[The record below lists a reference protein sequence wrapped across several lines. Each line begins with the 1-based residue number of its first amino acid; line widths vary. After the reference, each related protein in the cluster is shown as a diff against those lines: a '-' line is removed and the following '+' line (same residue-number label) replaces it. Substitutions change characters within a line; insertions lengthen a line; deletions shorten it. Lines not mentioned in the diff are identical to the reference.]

1 MSNNKDELLI
11 SKEKLTKLQ
20 KRLNHLKKEKKPKLA
35 KELKKASE
43 FGDLRENSEFLYAKD
58 ELNILNQKIKEI
70 EHIVNNAKVINVES
84 NNSNE
89 IEVGSEVKVL
99 DLENNQELFYKIVG
113 SFESDPDKNCISH
126 KTPIARKLLNKKRGD
141 NIKINT
147 PGGEINYKILT
158 IN

>member
-20 KRLNHLKKEKKPKLA
+20 KRLNHLKKEKKPKLS

-70 EHIVNNAKVINVES
+70 EHIVNNAKIISGES

-126 KTPIARKLLNKKRGD
+126 KTPIARKLLNKKRGE
-141 NIKINT
+141 NIKIST